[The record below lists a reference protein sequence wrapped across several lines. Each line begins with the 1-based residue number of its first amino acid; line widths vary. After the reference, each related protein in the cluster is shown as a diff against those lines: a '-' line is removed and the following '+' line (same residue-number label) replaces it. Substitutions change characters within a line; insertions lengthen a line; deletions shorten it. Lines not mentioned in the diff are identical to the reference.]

1 MYDLLIYEKN
11 RKMITVLV
19 HYKKWVKAP
28 HPMLDGEF
36 VKCSQVVEVI
46 KLTDLND
53 MFKNITKIQIL
64 DRVN

>member
-1 MYDLLIYEKN
+1 
-11 RKMITVLV
+11 
-19 HYKKWVKAP
+19 
-28 HPMLDGEF
+28 MLDGEF